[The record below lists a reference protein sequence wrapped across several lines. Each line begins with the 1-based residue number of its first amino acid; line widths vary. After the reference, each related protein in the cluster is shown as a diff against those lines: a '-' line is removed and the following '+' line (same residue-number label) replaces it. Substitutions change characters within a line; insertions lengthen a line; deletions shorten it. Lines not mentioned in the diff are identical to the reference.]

1 MSPASCRCAGG
12 GRPGARFAQGL
23 AHRHRGPDA
32 VAALRSDPEEARRI
46 GREAADQVRV
56 GRRIVIV
63 VACSMWWMPSAMS
76 RSSGCPLCGWVGSA
90 ARTGASN
97 RASAPGSAAPRRPAW
112 RPGRPRRL
120 RCQAAVVHVS
130 AVRRRSPS
138 SPDLAR
144 DRGDGPLQVQG
155 AVAPPRLTAP
165 SWRGPANSASAPARS
180 SLWLRSTGP
189 VMPDPD
195 PGGSE
200 AGASGPIR
208 RRKSIRRRETCYTTH
223 MMGTWLALFF
233 GSIQNDSFMKRPK
246 ISRGRMEVRSIG
258 STLGRTVCRPGI
270 PTRAS
275 NSSAA

>member
-63 VACSMWWMPSAMS
+63 VACSMWWMPSAIS

-120 RCQAAVVHVS
+120 RCQAEVVHVS

-155 AVAPPRLTAP
+155 AVAPPPDSPLPRGAAQRTAP
-165 SWRGPANSASAPARS
+165 RLQRAAPYGSGRLDLSCPIPIRAAPKLGPAGRYTDERASA
-180 SLWLRSTGP
+180 G
-189 VMPDPD
+189 
-195 PGGSE
+195 E
-200 AGASGPIR
+200 R
-208 RRKSIRRRETCYTTH
+208 RATPLI
-223 MMGTWLALFF
+223 
-233 GSIQNDSFMKRPK
+233 
-246 ISRGRMEVRSIG
+246 
-258 STLGRTVCRPGI
+258 
-270 PTRAS
+270 
-275 NSSAA
+275 